1 MKVLEKRERSL
12 GIKLSIKGDRCG
24 SPKCALIRKP
34 YRPGQ
39 HGKKRRKLSEYGIQ
53 LREKQKIRFSYGLTE
68 KQLEKVFKEA
78 EKKPDVTAE
87 EVMAMLESRLD
98 NTVFRLGFAPSRGA
112 AKQFVGHGHF
122 TVNGRKVTIPSYR
135 VRVGDKIGVRAD
147 SKDHPSLKELGDK
160 LKLVEVPTWLNL
172 DKNELTATV
181 IGRPTDVPQ
190 PFDMNIVV
198 DFYS

>member
-1 MKVLEKRERSL
+1 
-12 GIKLSIKGDRCG
+12 
-24 SPKCALIRKP
+24 
-34 YRPGQ
+34 
-39 HGKKRRKLSEYGIQ
+39 
-53 LREKQKIRFSYGLTE
+53 
-68 KQLEKVFKEA
+68 
-78 EKKPDVTAE
+78 
-87 EVMAMLESRLD
+87 MLESRLD